1 MNYKENKQVLLT
13 FFITMIMMAT
23 TIFTFSQTTINPDT
37 ICVNATGE
45 IHFVTNTPTSTYQWT
60 ITGGG
65 GAITGG
71 QGTNSITT
79 DWGAVSGL
87 YPNAVS
93 VIETNS
99 NNCPGAPVNLDV
111 YLLQMGLSTLG
122 PFCTGDPAAALGGSP
137 AGGTYSGTGV
147 VGNQFD
153 PVTAGL
159 GVHVVTYTLAGC
171 STTIN
176 VTVNTGPVTGPI
188 QHY

>member
-1 MNYKENKQVLLT
+1 MKKLLT
-13 FFITMIMMAT
+13 ILLMAVSLSS
-23 TIFTFSQTTINPDT
+23 IAQTTINPDT
-37 ICVNATGE
+37 VCVNATGE

-79 DWGAVSGL
+79 NWGAVSGL

-93 VIETNS
+93 VIETNAS
-99 NNCPGAPVNLDV
+99 NCPGAPINLDV
-111 YLLQMGLSTLG
+111 YLLQMGLSALG
-122 PFCTGDPAAALGGSP
+122 PFCIGDPAAALGGTP

-159 GVHVVTYTLAGC
+159 GVHVITYSLAGC
-171 STTIN
+171 NTTIN

>member
-1 MNYKENKQVLLT
+1 MKKLLT
-13 FFITMIMMAT
+13 VLFVSLGLT
-23 TIFTFSQTTINPDT
+23 TFGQTTINPDT
-37 ICVNATGE
+37 VCVNATGE
-45 IHFVTNTPTSTYQWT
+45 IHFVTNTPGSTYQWT
-60 ITGGG
+60 IAGGG
-65 GAITGG
+65 TLAGG

-79 DWGAVSGL
+79 DWGAVPGL

-99 NNCPGAPVNLDV
+99 SNCPGLPINLDV
-111 YLLQMGLSTLG
+111 YVLQIGLSALG
-122 PFCTGDPAAALGGSP
+122 PFCAGDPSTALGGTP
-137 AGGTYSGTGV
+137 LGGTYSGTGV

-159 GVHVVTYTLAGC
+159 GVHVITYTLSGC

-176 VTVNTGPVTGPI
+176 VTVNSGPVTGPI

>member
-23 TIFTFSQTTINPDT
+23 TIFTFGQTIINPDT

-111 YLLQMGLSTLG
+111 YLLQMGLSALG

>member
-1 MNYKENKQVLLT
+1 MKKLMTILFVVLGLT
-13 FFITMIMMAT
+13 TYG
-23 TIFTFSQTTINPDT
+23 QTTINPDT
-37 ICVNATGE
+37 VCANATGE
-45 IHFVTNTPTSTYQWT
+45 IHFVTNTPGSTYQWT

-65 GAITGG
+65 TLAGG

-79 DWGAVSGL
+79 DWGAVPGL

-93 VIETNS
+93 VTETNAS
-99 NNCPGAPVNLDV
+99 NCPGAPINLDV
-111 YLLQMGLSTLG
+111 YLLQMGLSALG
-122 PFCTGDPAAALGGSP
+122 PFCIGDPAAALGGTP
-137 AGGTYSGTGV
+137 AGGTYSGPGV

-159 GVHVVTYTLAGC
+159 GVHVITYSLAGC
-171 STTIN
+171 NTTIN

>member
-1 MNYKENKQVLLT
+1 MKKLLT
-13 FFITMIMMAT
+13 LLFVVLGLT
-23 TIFTFSQTTINPDT
+23 TYSQTTINPDT
-37 ICVNATGE
+37 ICINATGE

-65 GAITGG
+65 AITGG

-79 DWGAVSGL
+79 DWGAVPGL

-99 NNCPGAPVNLDV
+99 NNCPGVPVNLDV
-111 YLLQMGLSTLG
+111 YLLQVGLSTLG
-122 PFCTGDPAAALGGSP
+122 PFCTGDPSTVLSGMP
-137 AGGTYSGTGV
+137 TGGTYSGTGV

-159 GVHVVTYTLAGC
+159 GVHVITYTLAGC

-176 VTVNTGPVTGPI
+176 VTVNTGPITGPI

>member
-1 MNYKENKQVLLT
+1 MKKLMTILFVVLGLT
-13 FFITMIMMAT
+13 TYG
-23 TIFTFSQTTINPDT
+23 QTTINPDT
-37 ICVNATGE
+37 VCANATGE
-45 IHFVTNTPTSTYQWT
+45 IHFVTNTPGSTYQWT

-65 GAITGG
+65 GAITSG

-79 DWGAVSGL
+79 DWGAISGL
-87 YPNAVS
+87 YLNAVS

-111 YLLQMGLSTLG
+111 YLLQMGLSALG
-122 PFCTGDPAAALGGSP
+122 PFCLGDPAQPLGGTP
-137 AGGTYSGTGV
+137 VGGTYSGTGV
-147 VGNQFD
+147 VGNNFD

-159 GVHVVTYTLAGC
+159 GVHVITYSLAGC

>member
-1 MNYKENKQVLLT
+1 MKKLLT
-13 FFITMIMMAT
+13 MLFVVLGLTAYI
-23 TIFTFSQTTINPDT
+23 QTTINPDT
-37 ICVNATGE
+37 VCVNAIGE

-60 ITGGG
+60 ITGGTL
-65 GAITGG
+65 TGG

-79 DWGAVSGL
+79 DWGAVPGL

-99 NNCPGAPVNLDV
+99 SNCPGAPINLDV
-111 YLLQMGLSTLG
+111 YLLQTGLSALG
-122 PFCTGDPAAALGGSP
+122 PFCAGDPAAPLGGSP
-137 AGGTYSGTGV
+137 VGGTYSGTGV
-147 VGNQFD
+147 VGNQFN

-159 GVHVVTYTLAGC
+159 GIHVITYTLAGC

-176 VTVNTGPVTGPI
+176 ITVNNGPITGPI

>member
-1 MNYKENKQVLLT
+1 MKKLLT
-13 FFITMIMMAT
+13 MLFVGLGLTAY
-23 TIFTFSQTTINPDT
+23 SQTTINPDT
-37 ICVNATGE
+37 VCVNASGE
-45 IHFVTNTPTSTYQWT
+45 IHFVTNTVGSTYTWT
-60 ITGGG
+60 IGGG
-65 GAITGG
+65 GGTLTGG

-79 DWGAVSGL
+79 DWGAVPGL

-93 VIETNS
+93 VTETNS
-99 NNCPGAPVNLDV
+99 NNCPGLPVNLDV
-111 YLLQMGLSTLG
+111 YVLQMGLSTLG
-122 PFCTGDPAAALGGSP
+122 PFCAGDPSAALGGTP
-137 AGGTYSGTGV
+137 IGGAYSGTGV

-153 PVTAGL
+153 PATAGL

>member
-1 MNYKENKQVLLT
+1 MKKLLT
-13 FFITMIMMAT
+13 MLFVVLGLTAY
-23 TIFTFSQTTINPDT
+23 SQTTINPDT
-37 ICVNATGE
+37 ICINATGE

-60 ITGGG
+60 IIGGG

-79 DWGAVSGL
+79 DWGAVPGL

-111 YLLQMGLSTLG
+111 YLLQMGLSALG
-122 PFCTGDPAAALGGSP
+122 PFCIGDPSTALGGTP
-137 AGGTYSGTGV
+137 IGGSYSGTGV
-147 VGNQFD
+147 VANAFQ
-153 PVTAGL
+153 PSTAGVGNYVL
-159 GVHVVTYTLAGC
+159 TYSMAGC
-171 STTIN
+171 NTTIN
-176 VTVNTGPVTGPI
+176 VIVNNGPVTGPI